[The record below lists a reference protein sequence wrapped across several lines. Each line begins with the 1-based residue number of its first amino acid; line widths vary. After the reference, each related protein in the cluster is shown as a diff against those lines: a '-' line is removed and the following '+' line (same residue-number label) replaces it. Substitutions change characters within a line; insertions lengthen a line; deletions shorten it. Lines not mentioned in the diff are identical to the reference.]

1 MHISQLIIRNFRN
14 FHGTNISFNKGVN
27 TLIGENGSGKSNL
40 LFALR
45 VLIDDTLPRNFRF
58 RESDFCRK
66 LDSWAGHWIV
76 LSIILDELD
85 LSEEAQTLAMH
96 ACAHMDKENAGSY
109 SAYFRPKLHIRKK
122 LFEYSE
128 SQDKSREGLLY
139 ILNCITI
146 DDYETVY
153 LGRGTGDFSNQEI
166 YRKYVGDF
174 EAILF
179 PDPDKKE
186 EDIFGSFL
194 PKDISLLNEVSC
206 TFVKALRDV
215 ESDLRS
221 YNNPLTS
228 LFRGRDKTVS
238 ITKQEEITRK
248 IEELNSQINELNEVK
263 EIQAGIEKSIRD
275 TVGATYAPNIDIM
288 SELPSEMD
296 KLLQS
301 LKLWVG
307 DPDDEGYKG
316 KIWELSLGGANLVYL
331 SLKLLE
337 YEKLKTDR
345 IANFLLV
352 EEPEAHIHTH
362 IQKTLFNNLS
372 EKRTQVFI
380 TTHST
385 HISSVSKISNVNV
398 LTRGSKESLVFSPSK
413 NLKKKSLQRI
423 ERYLDAVRCNLL
435 FAKGVILVEGDAEH
449 ILMPEM
455 FKAVFGLSVDEIGI
469 TVVNIGSTGFSNV
482 ANLFNSERIR
492 KKCAIVTDSDKSIVD
507 LPINQ
512 KDDDKSQKRH
522 RASQTFGADRATKL
536 IKYCNGNDYLE
547 PFFAQYTFE
556 VDLLLNHNAQEFQ
569 WCLDDMYKDSS
580 KSDKAAAAA
589 KLENSDIGVSGKE
602 ALRLANKKGKGWF
615 ALLLAEKM
623 NYNTYIPDYI
633 MKALAFSAPHFSNAT
648 ILKSIRYRIDQIR
661 ENSTEDTELR
671 AKALE
676 FSFDGKTIQ
685 NAIADYRT
693 KFNDDQLA
701 KFLNLYGYT
710 ES

>member
-1 MHISQLIIRNFRN
+1 MHISKLILRNFRN
-14 FHGTNISFNKGVN
+14 FHSANISFNKGVN

-58 RESDFCRK
+58 RESDFSRK

-76 LSIILDELD
+76 LSIIMDELD
-85 LSEEAQTLAMH
+85 LSEEAQTLTMH

-109 SAYFRPKLHIRKK
+109 SAYFRPRLHIRKQ

-128 SQDKSREGLLY
+128 SKDKTREGLLN

-146 DDYETVY
+146 NDYETVY

-166 YRKYVGDF
+166 YRKHVGDF

-194 PKDISLLNEVSC
+194 PKDISLPNEVSC

-238 ITKQEEITRK
+238 ITKQEAITSK
-248 IEELNSQINELNEVK
+248 IEELNSQINELDEVK
-263 EIQAGIEKSIRD
+263 EIQVGIEKSIRD

-372 EKRTQVFI
+372 ENKTQVFI

-398 LTRGSKESLVFSPSK
+398 LTRGTKESLVFSPSK

-449 ILMPEM
+449 ILIPEM
-455 FKAVFGLSVDEIGI
+455 FKAVFGLSLDEIGI
-469 TVVNIGSTGFSNV
+469 TVVNIGSTGFCNV
-482 ANLFNSERIR
+482 ANLFNTERIK
-492 KKCAIVTDSDKSIVD
+492 KKCAIVTDSDKSIIE
-507 LPINQ
+507 LPTNQ
-512 KDDDKSQKRH
+512 DDDNDFQKH
-522 RASQTFGADRATKL
+522 CRASQTAGGERFAKL
-536 IKYCNGNDYLE
+536 LEYCNGNDYLE
-547 PFFAQYTFE
+547 PFFAQFTFE
-556 VDLLLNHNAQEFQ
+556 VDLLIADNSYEFVKCLNS
-569 WCLDDMYKDSS
+569 MYKASS
-580 KSDKAAAAA
+580 KA
-589 KLENSDIGVSGKE
+589 KIEKSTEKLQNEDISISGLE
-602 ALRLANKKGKGWF
+602 ALRLANKEGKGWF
-615 ALLLAEKM
+615 ALLLAETV
-623 NYNTYIPDYI
+623 NYNTNIPDYI
-633 MKALAFSAPHFSNAT
+633 MKAMAFSAPHLSTAT
-648 ILKSIRYRIDQIR
+648 IIKSIRYRIDRIM
-661 ENSTEDTELR
+661 ENSTEDIELR
-671 AKALE
+671 EEALE
-676 FSFDGKTIQ
+676 FSFEGKTIQ
-685 NAIADYRT
+685 DAIADYRT
-693 KFNDDQLA
+693 KFNDDQLT